1 MEIIHLAWVAGQLG
15 MSCQEWLQEKL
26 FGIPSW
32 GDFPSGSAVKNMSA
46 VQEMKVRFLIQED
59 RLEKEMATHSII
71 LAWEIWWT
79 EEPGRLQSMGSQR
92 SQTHLSY

>member
-1 MEIIHLAWVAGQLG
+1 METIHLAWVAGQLG

-46 VQEMKVRFLIQED
+46 VQEMKVQVLIQED

-71 LAWEIWWT
+71 LVWKSPWAEK
-79 EEPGRLQSMGSQR
+79 PGQATVHRITKVSDM
-92 SQTHLSY
+92 T